1 MYAKLFVTVLA
12 ATALGAGLLGLR
24 QQRLQTMHEM
34 AELHADM
41 DRPRRDTWDLQI
53 EIGEKIEPDRLRE
66 AIDRNQLVMEPSTR
80 APDSADLPPSQF
92 VQGPVRRE

>member
-1 MYAKLFVTVLA
+1 MYAKLFIAVLAITVLGA
-12 ATALGAGLLGLR
+12 ALLGLR

-41 DRPRRDTWDLQI
+41 DRARRDTWNLQV

-66 AIDRNQLVMEPSTR
+66 AIERNQLVLEPSTR
-80 APDSADLPPSQF
+80 SSDSAEPPAQF
-92 VQGPVRRE
+92 VWGHELRE

>member
-12 ATALGAGLLGLR
+12 ATALGAAVLGLR

-41 DRPRRDTWDLQI
+41 DRTRRETWNLQI
-53 EIGEKIEPDRLRE
+53 QIGERVEPDRLRE

-80 APDSADLPPSQF
+80 AAEPSLQPSQF
-92 VQGPVRRE
+92 VQGPTARD